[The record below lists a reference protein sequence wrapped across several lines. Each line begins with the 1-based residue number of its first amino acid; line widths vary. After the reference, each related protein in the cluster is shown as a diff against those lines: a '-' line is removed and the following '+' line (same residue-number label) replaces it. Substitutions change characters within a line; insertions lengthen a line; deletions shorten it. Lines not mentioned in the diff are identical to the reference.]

1 MQNFI
6 GVLSLYRYCL
16 GTTSTSNSEIFQVT
30 DLLGSIH
37 RQNLTLHRSLLHLHI
52 FLDYFIRSLT
62 ILLVYMVFR
71 DKNSGFG
78 LVKCHIYLWHHIN
91 NTSSRDCNSAVIHAS
106 CETAKSTIVELAI
119 RHQVYKNNCYLTL
132 ICNA

>member
-6 GVLSLYRYCL
+6 RVLSLYRYCL
-16 GTTSTSNSEIFQVT
+16 GTTSTSNTDIFHVT

-37 RQNLTLHRSLLHLHI
+37 RQNLTLHWSLLHLHI
-52 FLDYFIRSLT
+52 LLDYFIRSLT

-78 LVKCHIYLWHHIN
+78 LVL
-91 NTSSRDCNSAVIHAS
+91 
-106 CETAKSTIVELAI
+106 
-119 RHQVYKNNCYLTL
+119 
-132 ICNA
+132 